1 MENFQVIDAARK
13 LAENTEPIPTPKSRP
28 SIVIVSGLPGTG
40 KTYFSQ
46 RLAERL
52 PFLILESDALRKQLF
67 PKPSYSAEESACL
80 FRAIFRLME
89 ELVTKGT
96 PVILDATNLSEKNRE
111 PVYRIAERLNARLV
125 PVRVTAPPE
134 LVRQRLRGRSGDSD
148 NKSDADWAIYQE
160 MKPTEQRINRRHF
173 TVDTSRDIT
182 PVIDKIV
189 KEITR

>member
-1 MENFQVIDAARK
+1 MENSQVIDAARK
-13 LAENTEPIPTPKSRP
+13 LADSIESIPTPQSKP
-28 SIVIVSGLPGTG
+28 SIVIISGLPGTG

-52 PFLILESDALRKQLF
+52 PFVILESDALRKQLF
-67 PKPSYSAEESACL
+67 PTPSYSAEESACL

-89 ELVTKGT
+89 ALVKKGT

-125 PVRVTAPPE
+125 PVRVTAPLE
-134 LVRQRLRGRSGDSD
+134 LVRQRLRGRTGNSG
-148 NKSDADWAIYQE
+148 NNSDADWAVYQE
-160 MKPTEQRINRRHF
+160 MKPTEQRINRHHF